1 MAEENKNVLL
11 RDFMINEDN
20 VKSYFLEC
28 PFTVQRNDFYHER
41 MFMPKNRNTEYFYGL
56 EQLEEAYKKKKE
68 KGIYKEDMVAPEFR
82 SEFCKRMYWRLREE
96 ADKAWENPPKDLDR
110 EQKREWNGGR
120 ESETLRGLSE
130 LMGTM
135 YAVREEDDRFGTKE
149 NLTTVKFKKS
159 CAEADYSLRSRT
171 PLYSDA
177 LVQLFTESYPK
188 FKEHAL
194 EVIHSLQVNKERQ
207 EIVDRAENLEKFFN
221 ASTYDEKSKHLD
233 LMKSPKT
240 FNVPDFMREDF
251 YKEISAGLSDMAEK
265 NNHSFSSFEWEKE
278 SSENKYKL
286 GKRIVEKAS
295 DYFQKAPYNETF
307 VNELYNTS
315 PEFKSLADKTLLR
328 LQHKEQDRIAEVDK
342 KSAEPVLIRS
352 VNDLKVDKISVGHYR
367 DNVISIEGLSKIS
380 IDFKVESVD

>member
-1 MAEENKNVLL
+1 
-11 RDFMINEDN
+11 
-20 VKSYFLEC
+20 
-28 PFTVQRNDFYHER
+28 
-41 MFMPKNRNTEYFYGL
+41 
-56 EQLEEAYKKKKE
+56 
-68 KGIYKEDMVAPEFR
+68 
-82 SEFCKRMYWRLREE
+82 
-96 ADKAWENPPKDLDR
+96 
-110 EQKREWNGGR
+110 
-120 ESETLRGLSE
+120 
-130 LMGTM
+130 
-135 YAVREEDDRFGTKE
+135 
-149 NLTTVKFKKS
+149 
-159 CAEADYSLRSRT
+159 
-171 PLYSDA
+171 
-177 LVQLFTESYPK
+177 
-188 FKEHAL
+188 
-194 EVIHSLQVNKERQ
+194 
-207 EIVDRAENLEKFFN
+207 
-221 ASTYDEKSKHLD
+221 
-233 LMKSPKT
+233 MKSPKT